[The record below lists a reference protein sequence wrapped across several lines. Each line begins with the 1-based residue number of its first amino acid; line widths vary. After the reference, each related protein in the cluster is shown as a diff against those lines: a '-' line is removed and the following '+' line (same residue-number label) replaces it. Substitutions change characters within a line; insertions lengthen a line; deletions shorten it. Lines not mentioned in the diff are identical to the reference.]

1 MSFTLCSSSEITYP
15 NVEGLKNAKANLVAS
30 KSFIRAGGYIKKH
43 YVQASYLDAR
53 KVVISSHLVP
63 GHLEG
68 SFMGKKRKEEPRK
81 KLEFVRTLLIDNYD
95 SYTYNIYQELSVI
108 NGCKFFL
115 YISFLL
121 VRVFV
126 CAYVYSNY
134 LRYFVFKFCSTRLVS
149 FVVTFT

>member
-1 MSFTLCSSSEITYP
+1 MSFTLCSSEIIYP
-15 NVEGLKNAKANLVAS
+15 NVEGLRNAKANLVAY
-30 KSFIRAGGYIKKH
+30 KSFTRAGHYIKKY
-43 YVQASYLDAR
+43 YVQALYPGAR
-53 KVVISSHLVP
+53 KALISSHLVP

-68 SFMGKKRKEEPRK
+68 SFMEKKWKKEPRK

-108 NGCKFFL
+108 NGCKFSL

-149 FVVTFT
+149 FAVTFT